1 MTAAVNPPL
10 PLGYSPVPPGCVV
23 NAVTCLEMLE
33 RPSALAGSPFVPPYR
48 LEPTDRADL
57 AAYRTLFRRVGEP
70 WLWSSR
76 LAMPDERL
84 SALLSH
90 PDIDVYTLSNGS
102 EGVGILELDF
112 RESSVCELS
121 FFGLAPGATGQGL
134 GRQLMDAAIA
144 RAWARP
150 ITRFW
155 VHTCTFDHPR
165 ALGFYQHAGFRAYE
179 FQVEVMP
186 DPRLTGILPRTAAP
200 HIPLVDRN

>member
-1 MTAAVNPPL
+1 
-10 PLGYSPVPPGCVV
+10 
-23 NAVTCLEMLE
+23 
-33 RPSALAGSPFVPPYR
+33 
-48 LEPTDRADL
+48 
-57 AAYRTLFRRVGEP
+57 
-70 WLWSSR
+70 
-76 LAMPDERL
+76 MPDERL